1 VAVGHKKSLR
11 VSPGQDW
18 TAQVR
23 SGLLLGAR
31 LAAAVEEC
39 GRVPVMDIPGAV
51 LVVMLLV
58 VVVVMRIVMV
68 VATPTRRRRPPATH

>member
-23 SGLLLGAR
+23 SGLRLGGR
-31 LAAAVEEC
+31 RAAAVEQC
-39 GRVPVMDIPGAV
+39 GRVPAMGILGAV
-51 LVVMLLV
+51 LVVMLAV
-58 VVVVMRIVMV
+58 VVAVMLIAMV
-68 VATPTRRRRPPATH
+68 VATLRRLRRPPATH